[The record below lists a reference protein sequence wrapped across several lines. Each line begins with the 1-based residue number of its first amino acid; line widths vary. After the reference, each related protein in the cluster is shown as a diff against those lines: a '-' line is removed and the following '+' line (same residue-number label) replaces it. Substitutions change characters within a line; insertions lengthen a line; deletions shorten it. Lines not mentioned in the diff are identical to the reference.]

1 MRMISRYTRKPV
13 PPDALEIHGLAKNA
27 LEHHPLPEP
36 RDDIYPATAA
46 TESYEE
52 FLRES
57 EILKESNYPDITA
70 ADNGSSWSASQSYT
84 GTSTEDSSVF
94 SWGYDEFDKAATR
107 QVQQMFRHIDE
118 LLYEQ
123 KESVH
128 VEGLQVECQQWT
140 SSFPHLRILGKQVV
154 IPTDEGFGWYS
165 SSPSSSLGSLD
176 VSPVQERDSSEFSIL
191 GKKIPLWVTPI
202 HKDADISKPPT
213 VCSVESEEGEDGV
226 IVSEGIMEEY
236 LAFDCRDVEEELH
249 ERKMGLSSDRQ
260 KLGFPPISP
269 CYCMKDAVLTYVFD
283 DVWSEVLGSVEELI
297 CRHWEGSVS
306 GNDDEKN
313 VITAETMRMDPGSPF
328 LQFEPLP
335 LVLPRVPQAKM
346 PSITS
351 NLCPQPRCSR
361 KTKKRR
367 KSPQINVSQGSS
379 GGPQQ
384 NLNGLMVI
392 HGMHLQQR
400 NLPLIDKILD
410 LDDKPL
416 LRPGSSSILST
427 RTRPNRTLELST
439 SSLSYS
445 AHSARRRNPP
455 PRTLH
460 PINTN
465 HSRSGTPRSMDE
477 VIRGT
482 RLPTAHDQLF
492 SPSLMPL
499 SRNNLLPPIST
510 ADVVEHLNTVG
521 SQRQTDPRGNSSRA
535 QSAMED
541 EINHQ
546 QPQERLFLPDHFS
559 RPNTTHAFWP
569 DPQYRRSCTVIDY
582 ANQTR
587 TSRGSAGTGTCNILT
602 EIIIMAVMWGI
613 CCFHITS
620 LKLYL
625 QHEQKTP
632 INKFILY
639 LIYSSDLLLYKVSQI
654 WGLCGFSSCH
664 M

>member
-1 MRMISRYTRKPV
+1 MRMISRYRRKPV
-13 PPDALEIHGLAKNA
+13 PPDALEIHGLAKHA
-27 LEHHPLPEP
+27 LEHHPLAEP
-36 RDDIYPATAA
+36 LDDIYTATPA

-52 FLRES
+52 FLRVS
-57 EILKESNYPDITA
+57 ETLKESNYPDITP

-128 VEGLQVECQQWT
+128 VEGLQEECQQWT

-176 VSPVQERDSSEFSIL
+176 VSAVQERDSSEFSIL
-191 GKKIPLWVTPI
+191 GKKIPLCVTPV
-202 HKDADISKPPT
+202 HKDVDFSKLPT

-226 IVSEGIMEEY
+226 IVSEGTMEEY

-283 DVWSEVLGSVEELI
+283 DVWREVLGSVEELI

-306 GNDDEKN
+306 NDEKN
-313 VITAETMRMDPGSPF
+313 VITVETMRMDPGSPF

-351 NLCPQPRCSR
+351 NL
-361 KTKKRR
+361 
-367 KSPQINVSQGSS
+367 INVSQGSS

-392 HGMHLQQR
+392 HGIHLQQR
-400 NLPLIDKILD
+400 NLPLIEKILD

-427 RTRPNRTLELST
+427 RTRLNRTLELST

-482 RLPTAHDQLF
+482 RLPTAHDQLL

-510 ADVVEHLNTVG
+510 ADVMEHLNTVR
-521 SQRQTDPRGNSSRA
+521 SQRQTEARGNSSRA

-546 QPQERLFLPDHFS
+546 QPQERFFLPDHFS
-559 RPNTTHAFWP
+559 SPNTTHAFWP
-569 DPQYRRSCTVIDY
+569 DPQYHRSCTVIDY
-582 ANQTR
+582 ANQPR
-587 TSRGSAGTGTCNILT
+587 TSRGSAGTVG
-602 EIIIMAVMWGI
+602 
-613 CCFHITS
+613 
-620 LKLYL
+620 L
-625 QHEQKTP
+625 QLHGSGRAHSRGGSVTRSRQ
-632 INKFILY
+632 
-639 LIYSSDLLLYKVSQI
+639 
-654 WGLCGFSSCH
+654 GL
-664 M
+664 

>member
-1 MRMISRYTRKPV
+1 MISRYTRKPV
-13 PPDALEIHGLAKNA
+13 PPDALEIHGLAKHA

-36 RDDIYPATAA
+36 LDDIYTATPA

-52 FLRES
+52 VLRES
-57 EILKESNYPDITA
+57 ETLKESNYPDITP

-128 VEGLQVECQQWT
+128 VEGLQEECQQWT

-191 GKKIPLWVTPI
+191 GKKIPLCVTPV
-202 HKDADISKPPT
+202 HKDVDFSKPPT

-306 GNDDEKN
+306 DDEKN
-313 VITAETMRMDPGSPF
+313 VITVETMRMDPGSPF

-351 NLCPQPRCSR
+351 NL
-361 KTKKRR
+361 
-367 KSPQINVSQGSS
+367 INVSQGSS

-392 HGMHLQQR
+392 HGIHLQQR
-400 NLPLIDKILD
+400 NLPLIEKI
-410 LDDKPL
+410 
-416 LRPGSSSILST
+416 
-427 RTRPNRTLELST
+427 
-439 SSLSYS
+439 
-445 AHSARRRNPP
+445 
-455 PRTLH
+455 
-460 PINTN
+460 
-465 HSRSGTPRSMDE
+465 
-477 VIRGT
+477 
-482 RLPTAHDQLF
+482 LPTAHDQLL

-510 ADVVEHLNTVG
+510 ADVVEHLNTVR
-521 SQRQTDPRGNSSRA
+521 SQRQTEARGNSSRA

-569 DPQYRRSCTVIDY
+569 DPQYHRSCTVIDY
-582 ANQTR
+582 ANQPR
-587 TSRGSAGTGTCNILT
+587 TSRGSAGTVG
-602 EIIIMAVMWGI
+602 
-613 CCFHITS
+613 
-620 LKLYL
+620 L
-625 QHEQKTP
+625 QLHGSGRAHSRGGSVTRSRQ
-632 INKFILY
+632 
-639 LIYSSDLLLYKVSQI
+639 
-654 WGLCGFSSCH
+654 GL
-664 M
+664 

>member
-13 PPDALEIHGLAKNA
+13 PPDALEIHGLAKHA

-36 RDDIYPATAA
+36 LDDIYTATPA

-57 EILKESNYPDITA
+57 ETLKESNYPNITA
-70 ADNGSSWSASQSYT
+70 ADNGSSWSASQTYT

-128 VEGLQVECQQWT
+128 VEGLQEECQQWT

-176 VSPVQERDSSEFSIL
+176 VSPVQERDYSEFSIL
-191 GKKIPLWVTPI
+191 GKKIPLCVTPV
-202 HKDADISKPPT
+202 HKDVDFSKPPT

-236 LAFDCRDVEEELH
+236 LAFDCRDMEEELH

-306 GNDDEKN
+306 DDEKK
-313 VITAETMRMDPGSPF
+313 VITVETMRMDPGSPF

-351 NLCPQPRCSR
+351 NL
-361 KTKKRR
+361 
-367 KSPQINVSQGSS
+367 INVSQGSS

-392 HGMHLQQR
+392 HGIHLQQR

-410 LDDKPL
+410 LDDKSL

-482 RLPTAHDQLF
+482 RLPTAHDQLL

-510 ADVVEHLNTVG
+510 ADVVEHLNTVR
-521 SQRQTDPRGNSSRA
+521 SQRQTEARGNSSRA

-582 ANQTR
+582 ANQPQ
-587 TSRGSAGTGTCNILT
+587 TSRGSAGTVG
-602 EIIIMAVMWGI
+602 
-613 CCFHITS
+613 
-620 LKLYL
+620 L
-625 QHEQKTP
+625 QLHGSVRAHSRGGSVTRSRQ
-632 INKFILY
+632 
-639 LIYSSDLLLYKVSQI
+639 
-654 WGLCGFSSCH
+654 GL
-664 M
+664 